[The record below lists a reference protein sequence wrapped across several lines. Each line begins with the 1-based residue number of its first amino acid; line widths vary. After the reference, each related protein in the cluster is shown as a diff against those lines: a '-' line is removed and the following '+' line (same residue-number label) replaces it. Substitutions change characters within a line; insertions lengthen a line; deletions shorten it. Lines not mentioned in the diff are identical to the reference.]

1 MEIIWILIPFAILL
15 AGLFIYGFFWMVNN
29 GQYDD
34 LDSPQLRML
43 LDEKIK
49 NQNKNHNINQP
60 NSNKER
66 K

>member
-49 NQNKNHNINQP
+49 NQNQNQNINQP

>member
-1 MEIIWILIPFAILL
+1 MEIIWILIPFALL
-15 AGLFIYGFFWMVNN
+15 LGGLFVYGFFWMVNN

-34 LDSPQLRML
+34 LDSPQYRML
-43 LDEKIK
+43 LDDQLKIK
-49 NQNKNHNINQP
+49 NNINNQP